1 MATTDTKL
9 NLKSGV
15 YVRGIVLSSTATL
28 FDRKDK
34 SGQFVRIRHEIATK
48 PGVIDF
54 EQILDPAKDAG
65 VKVEGGKGVTFPT
78 YPEDQPIML
87 KFEPGSIREF
97 KGKVKITKAELIA

>member
-1 MATTDTKL
+1 MENK
-9 NLKSGV
+9 NQNMKHGV
-15 YVRGIVLSSTATL
+15 FVHGTVLSSTATL

-65 VKVEGGKGVTFPT
+65 SSLLRLVPYYSRHQLRVP
-78 YPEDQPIML
+78 
-87 KFEPGSIREF
+87 
-97 KGKVKITKAELIA
+97 

>member
-1 MATTDTKL
+1 MANENKL
-9 NLKSGV
+9 NLKAGV
-15 YVRGIVLSSTATL
+15 YVHGNVLSSTATL

-65 VKVEGGKGVTFPT
+65 VKVEGGKVTAFPI
-78 YPEDQPIML
+78 YPEDKPITL
-87 KFEPGSIREF
+87 KCEPGAIREF
-97 KGKVKITKAELIA
+97 KGKVKITRAELLT

>member
-1 MATTDTKL
+1 M
-9 NLKSGV
+9 
-15 YVRGIVLSSTATL
+15 YVQGTVLSSTATL

-65 VKVEGGKGVTFPT
+65 VKVEGGKITAFPT
-78 YPEDQPIML
+78 YPEDKPITL
-87 KFEPGSIREF
+87 KFEPGAIREF